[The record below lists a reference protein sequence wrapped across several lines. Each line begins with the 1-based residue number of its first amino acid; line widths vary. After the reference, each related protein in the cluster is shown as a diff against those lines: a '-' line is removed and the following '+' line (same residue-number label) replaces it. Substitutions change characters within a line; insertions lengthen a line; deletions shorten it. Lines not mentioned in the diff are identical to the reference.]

1 MKLRKLKSILD
12 KMSKEQLNQ
21 NLIVLACDKTL
32 SGHGVVRKAKGDLIW
47 NGDDDPC
54 ELMTKSVL
62 IEEGYEKGEIE
73 EMDTMVNKGEFYIEL
88 P

>member
-21 NLIVLACDKTL
+21 DLIVLACDKTL
-32 SGHGVVRKAKGDLIW
+32 SGHGVVRKSKGNLIW

-54 ELMTKSVL
+54 ELMTKAAL
-62 IEEGYEKGEIE
+62 IEEGYDPIEIKDMETMVKKGEI
-73 EMDTMVNKGEFYIEL
+73 YIEL